1 MKYFVA
7 LSAVQGYRVTFSET
21 GDSATAVTVIDNL
34 TWLDALQLRDRY
46 NAAMNMVE
54 VANA

>member
-34 TWLDALQLRDRY
+34 SWIDAYRICDGY
-46 NAAMNMVE
+46 NAAMSMVE